1 MTKDIR
7 VPNIQINAYSRTLK
21 DSGYDKQTL
30 ENVYRDMLVI
40 REFET
45 SLSESNLHGEYAG
58 IPYKFSGPAHLA
70 IGQEAVAVGKALAT
84 DEHDYIFGTHRS
96 HGELIARGLRFQET
110 QNSDKIDSAMFGKGA
125 HVSAYIKSA
134 LTVDRKHDCILFTL
148 YGAYAEIFGRKSGF
162 QKGLSGS
169 MHAFFTPFGI
179 YPNNAIVG
187 GSAPLALGASLY
199 KLISNT
205 DGIVVADLGDGA
217 MACGSVYEAMNF
229 ASMKQFRDIW
239 DTKRGLPLLFAVT
252 DNVYARGGNTHTETS
267 GMVTPARLGAGINP
281 ESMHSESVDGF
292 DPLAVADAVKRK
304 KALLLEGKGPAL
316 LNFTAYRFSG
326 HSLGDNQNYR
336 AKSEVEENKLKDP
349 IVNFASSLISEG
361 ISSEEE
367 LSNLKKHVKD
377 IVREA
382 FSLAVAPETAP
393 VNSDI
398 KNADYLKD
406 ITESHLT
413 FAEAEPRKKTSGHI
427 STKNKS
433 RKQITYRDAI
443 AEAVEDA
450 LLSDPKLTA
459 YGEDVRGY
467 GSQSSVFNGLETV
480 LPHKKLFNAPIA
492 ESAIIG
498 SATGY
503 AMCGGRALIE
513 LLYADFMFRGADE
526 LVNQLAK
533 WRGLSGGEFDLAVT
547 LRLPIGKGYGAQ
559 HSQDPVG
566 MLSAVPGLKI
576 IYPATPYDA
585 KGLTAT
591 ALSVNAPVVILESR
605 ELYNTN
611 ERFVKNGVPAGSYKI
626 PFGESVTRKTG
637 SDITVLTIGP
647 ALYSALSAQDLHP
660 DISMEIIDARSLVPF
675 DYQTVCNSVKKTG
688 RLIVAGVCNKRSSVL
703 SDIAVNVQN
712 ACFKYLKAP
721 VATVGA
727 PDTIIPNSIDY
738 YDGELD
744 ILNKAKELLAY

>member
-1 MTKDIR
+1 MTKDIL
-7 VPNIQINAYSRTLK
+7 VPNIPINAYSLSLK
-21 DSGYDKQTL
+21 NSGYDKKTL
-30 ENVYRDMLVI
+30 ECVYRDMLFI

-45 SLSESNLHGEYAG
+45 AVAESHSRGEYAG
-58 IPYKFSGPAHLA
+58 VPFKFSGPAHLSL
-70 IGQEAVAVGKALAT
+70 GQEAVAVGKALAT
-84 DEHDYIFGTHRS
+84 DERDFIFGTHRS

-110 QNSDKIDSAMFGKGA
+110 QDDDKIDKVMFGKGA
-125 HVSAYIKSA
+125 HVSEYVKVAFTGNK
-134 LTVDRKHDCILFTL
+134 KHDCILFTL
-148 YGAYAEIFGRKSGF
+148 YGAFAEIFGRKSGF
-162 QKGLSGS
+162 QKGLGGS
-169 MHAFFTPFGI
+169 MHAFFTPLGI

-205 DGIVVADLGDGA
+205 DGIVISDLGDGA

-267 GMVTPARLGAGINP
+267 GMGNPARLGAGINP
-281 ESMHSESVDGF
+281 EAMHAETVDGF
-292 DPLAVADAVKRK
+292 NPLAVADAVSRK

-326 HSLGDNQNYR
+326 HSLGDNEKYR
-336 AKSEVEENKLKDP
+336 SAEEVAENKLKDP
-349 IVNFASSLISEG
+349 ITTFGRALLNEN
-361 ISSEEE
+361 ISSEAE
-367 LSNLKKHVKD
+367 LIKIREYVKD
-377 IVREA
+377 TVAKA
-382 FSLAVAPETAP
+382 FACAVSLETAP
-393 VNSDI
+393 NNPDI
-398 KNADYLKD
+398 DNARYLEA
-406 ITESHLT
+406 ITESELT
-413 FAEAEPRKKTSGHI
+413 FKEEEPRKTSEHI
-427 STKNKS
+427 STAHKP
-433 RKQITYRDAI
+433 REEITYRDAI

-450 LLSDPKLTA
+450 LVSDPNLTA

-467 GSQSSVFNGLETV
+467 GSQSSVFNGLETI

-533 WRGLSGGEFDLAVT
+533 WRGLSGGEFNLAVT
-547 LRLPIGKGYGAQ
+547 LRLPVGKGYGAQ

-585 KGLTAT
+585 KGLVAS
-591 ALSVNAPVVILESR
+591 ALSVNAPVVVLESR
-605 ELYNTN
+605 ELYDMP
-611 ERFVKNGVPAGSYKI
+611 ERFRKDGVPIECYKI
-626 PFGESVTRKTG
+626 PFGESALRKTG
-637 SDITVLTIGP
+637 TDITVLTLGP
-647 ALYSALSAQDLHP
+647 ALYSALSAQEAHP
-660 DISMEIIDARSLVPF
+660 EISMEIIDARSIVPF
-675 DYQTVCNSVKKTG
+675 DYQAVCDSVKKTG
-688 RLIVAGVCNKRSSVL
+688 RLIVAGVCNKRSSIL

-712 ACFKYLKAP
+712 ACFRYLKAP
-721 VATVGA
+721 VAVVGA
-727 PDTIIPNSIDY
+727 PDTIIPNSVDY
-738 YDGELD
+738 YDGALD
-744 ILNKAKELLAY
+744 ILNKAKGLLTF